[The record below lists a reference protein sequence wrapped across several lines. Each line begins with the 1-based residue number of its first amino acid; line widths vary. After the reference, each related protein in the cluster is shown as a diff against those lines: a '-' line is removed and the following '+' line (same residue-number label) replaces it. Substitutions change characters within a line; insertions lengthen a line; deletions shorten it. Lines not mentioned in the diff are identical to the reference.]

1 MRSLWGFPEVQ
12 LGAFLAPGGYLLAV
26 LISYAKR
33 NSNVHHP
40 KVFVAPKKSYAKRQ
54 IRNDLFCKLT
64 PPDRGG
70 NA

>member
-33 NSNVHHP
+33 NSNAHHP
-40 KVFVAPKKSYAKRQ
+40 KVFVAPKKNPMPNAKSVMTFFA
-54 IRNDLFCKLT
+54 N
-64 PPDRGG
+64 
-70 NA
+70 

>member
-1 MRSLWGFPEVQ
+1 MRLLAARFKAPELSMRSLWGFPEVQ

-40 KVFVAPKKSYAKRQ
+40 KVFVAPKKILCQ
-54 IRNDLFCKLT
+54 T
-64 PPDRGG
+64 PNP
-70 NA
+70 